1 MAFTIA
7 EPWSLTGPQ
16 QPNLRDSL
24 VRFWLSAPVDAV
36 EQLCRAQF
44 GAQTVA
50 LIRELNA
57 NTSFNP
63 DQIAL
68 RDAINQRLHQGG
80 LQQPMGPQLL
90 LAVFLYSPVG
100 LMQIA
105 NPEQNLPV
113 WLNDFYQKV
122 YGNAAAVQPPAPPAP
137 PSLSEQEPS
146 APDFGPFPSS
156 LQDLVGNRIHLN
168 RILGLSNLYYIDPED
183 REICSELQEVRS
195 ALAELIRT
203 APEASL
209 EQVWAGDFGDRYWA
223 MVRSGIQNEPLEP
236 ADQQR
241 RDAAAQALNPNQGG
255 GFNRRGAINAILVA
269 MLYFA
274 PGTMQVNN
282 SEAQLPGWLYPN
294 YKQIFADALQQSPA

>member
-1 MAFTIA
+1 MTFTIA

-44 GAQTVA
+44 GVQTVA
-50 LIRELNA
+50 LIRELNP

-63 DQIAL
+63 EQIAL

-105 NPEQNLPV
+105 NPAQNLPG
-113 WLNDFYQKV
+113 WLNELYQQV
-122 YGNAAAVQPPAPPAP
+122 YGNAAAAQPAASASPAPPA
-137 PSLSEQEPS
+137 LSEQEPS
-146 APDFGPFPSS
+146 APDFGPFPAS

-195 ALAELIRT
+195 ALADLIRT

-223 MVRSGIQNEPLEP
+223 MVRP
-236 ADQQR
+236 ASRTSPGSR
-241 RDAAAQALNPNQGG
+241 RSAASRCRAHPNQGG
-255 GFNRRGAINAILVA
+255 GFNKLGAINAILVA

-274 PGTMQVNN
+274 LHDAG
-282 SEAQLPGWLYPN
+282 EQLGGPAAGFFPN